1 MKKHLFSFA
10 GAVLFG
16 VALIFMGCN
25 ARSRHGVYNEIVTL
39 PLADSHSARINFSHK
54 GTVLNVNMYLNKEG
68 KSLCRSHYVG
78 ETKFSKRDAH
88 YTITLGQYRVVT
100 EDMTK
105 KEQKLYT
112 EPGFIQMEV
121 NYLPKQ
127 KAYNIRISQSHCPAL
142 NMDAPALVYSAPKN
156 PDSSQPDKE
165 RSWFG
170 KMIDAIG
177 DGILFCR
184 EKVNSVFDYV
194 FGNISFESH
203 WWFLFYLGGLMLM
216 ALGLKV
222 FSPLVWIG
230 VIMQYAYLQFMS
242 PPFFMLWPSI
252 VGWGWTIICVI
263 PIILIVAFNF
273 AMCVAVIVS
282 AFTHWLSFLILIVP
296 AFIAI
301 LSIFTLLDIAFT
313 DHLELLVFF
322 LLGAGAESYTL
333 VGTFTDVNGNVF
345 KVYKK

>member
-1 MKKHLFSFA
+1 MNRFL
-10 GAVLFG
+10 
-16 VALIFMGCN
+16 LIFLTAITLIGCRVKIN
-25 ARSRHGVYNEIVTL
+25 SPYNEYVSMEL
-39 PLADSHSARINFSHK
+39 PDSHTACINFSKKH
-54 GTVLNVNMYLNKEG
+54 NVISVGIDINKEG
-68 KSLCRSHYVG
+68 ERFCRTHYSG
-78 ETKFSKRDAH
+78 EVDYIGRKATYKFPLEQKYISKD
-88 YTITLGQYRVVT
+88 L
-100 EDMTK
+100 TK
-105 KEQKLYT
+105 KELKFYK
-112 EPGFIQMEV
+112 ENSPIEMEV
-121 NYLPKQ
+121 QYMPREKAYSIHFFNSKCPLLNTGKQ
-127 KAYNIRISQSHCPAL
+127 EVGYNIRMGKLTRDANENPTFWRKTKVFMTKRVIAL
-142 NMDAPALVYSAPKN
+142 
-156 PDSSQPDKE
+156 
-165 RSWFG
+165 R
-170 KMIDAIG
+170 DAI
-177 DGILFCR
+177 DGA
-184 EKVNSVFDYV
+184 FDYV
-194 FGNISFESH
+194 FGDISFVSH
-203 WWFLFYLGGLMLM
+203 WWFLFYLGGLLFV
-216 ALGLKV
+216 AIGLKI
-222 FSPLVWIG
+222 FTPLVWIG